1 MLIRQFL
8 RVIFLLSTS
17 WECLFHEQAIK
28 TCTLAILVSLSVT
41 CSLSDLDS
49 NTFNLLGWLG
59 VYAIQVMLLG
69 NGYIIWLI
77 SSLPLKEF

>member
-1 MLIRQFL
+1 MKIVEN
-8 RVIFLLSTS
+8 VIKYELTS
-17 WECLFHEQAIK
+17 WECLFNEQAIK

-77 SSLPLKEF
+77 SSLPLKEL

>member
-1 MLIRQFL
+1 MNRRLKRAHSL
-8 RVIFLLSTS
+8 YWSH
-17 WECLFHEQAIK
+17 CLH
-28 TCTLAILVSLSVT
+28 T

-77 SSLPLKEF
+77 SSLPLTEF